1 MTRVSRTF
9 RKGKWLPMMAALVA
23 SAMLVACAPQKAVTG
38 GEPATASSATSAHN
52 PIATWLPSPNF
63 NQRKPFMIVLHYT
76 QEGSTKQALHTLT
89 TANAGGPVSAQYLVG
104 GDGHIYQLVKD
115 IDRAWQAGRGRWG
128 TVTDVNSAS
137 IGIEIDNNG
146 NEPFSKAQ
154 IDSLLGLLTD
164 LTTRWGISPTRIIG
178 HEDMAPKR
186 RSDPGQYFP
195 WETLARH
202 GFGLWPKG
210 PLLDPPDDFNPW
222 LALSAIGYPV
232 NRHNHGA
239 IVHAFHNHFRG
250 MGSNSI
256 PGNLIEGQKVHPFS
270 ANKLDDKDLR
280 ILYTLVSQLG
290 YN

>member
-1 MTRVSRTF
+1 MSRTF
-9 RKGKWLPMMAALVA
+9 RNGKWLPMLAAVVA
-23 SAMLVACAPQKAVTG
+23 SVLLAACAPQSTSNTKATDIAA
-38 GEPATASSATSAHN
+38 ATSSAQPSHN
-52 PIATWLPSPNF
+52 PIATWMPSPNF
-63 NQRKPFMIVLHYT
+63 DQRKPFMIVLHFT
-76 QEGSTKQALHTLT
+76 QEGSAKQALHTLT
-89 TANAGGPVSAQYLVG
+89 TANSGGPVSAQYMIG
-104 GDGHIYQLVKD
+104 DDGHIYQLVHD
-115 IDRAWQAGRGRWG
+115 IDRAWQAGSGRWG

-137 IGIEIDNNG
+137 IGIELDNNG

-154 IDSLLGLLTD
+154 IDSLLRLLAD
-164 LTTRWGISPTRIIG
+164 LTERWDIPPTHIIG

-195 WETLARH
+195 WETLAKH
-202 GFGLWPKG
+202 GFGLWPEGK
-210 PLLDPPDDFNPW
+210 LLDPPADFNPW

-232 NRHNHGA
+232 NNHNHGA

-270 ANKLDDKDLR
+270 ANKLDAKDLK